1 MDLQC
6 WNAKTYGC
14 TKSGLIFEKNA
25 STFLSACMIPIY
37 LIPSSAVNV
46 MGTHVG
52 AGENF
57 KLADFPENN

>member
-1 MDLQC
+1 MLKC
-6 WNAKTYGC
+6 KNIRVHK
-14 TKSGLIFEKNA
+14 IRFNFEKNA
-25 STFLSACMIPIY
+25 STFKSACMIPIY

>member
-1 MDLQC
+1 M
-6 WNAKTYGC
+6 
-14 TKSGLIFEKNA
+14 
-25 STFLSACMIPIY
+25 SACMIPIY

>member
-1 MDLQC
+1 MLKC
-6 WNAKTYGC
+6 KNIRVHK
-14 TKSGLIFEKNA
+14 IRFNFVKNA
-25 STFLSACMIPIY
+25 STFMSACMIPIY